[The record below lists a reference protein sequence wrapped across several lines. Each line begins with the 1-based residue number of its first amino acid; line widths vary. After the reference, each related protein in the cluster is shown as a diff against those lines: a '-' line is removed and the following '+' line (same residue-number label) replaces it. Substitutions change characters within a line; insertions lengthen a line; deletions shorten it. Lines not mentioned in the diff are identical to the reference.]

1 MGEDLDREVETM
13 IGMILEGEDLREEAR
28 IEGGHRE
35 EEILEV
41 KEDIENI
48 KTITTKKYFY
58 FCLIILLEL

>member
-48 KTITTKKYFY
+48 K
-58 FCLIILLEL
+58 

>member
-13 IGMILEGEDLREEAR
+13 TGMILVEEDLREEAR

-48 KTITTKKYFY
+48 KTITTKKLLFLFNYFT
-58 FCLIILLEL
+58 

>member
-13 IGMILEGEDLREEAR
+13 IGMILVEEDLREEAR
-28 IEGGHRE
+28 IEGGHRD

-48 KTITTKKYFY
+48 K
-58 FCLIILLEL
+58 